1 MRITLTAGAVVAFV
15 TSSALFGMVLGG
27 TFGYVASRLSPAF
40 FANFVSW
47 TVFNDPEG
55 VAIVLGGF
63 GGVVCGGLLGGFAV
77 AVQIVGV
84 WLSRR
89 HEQS

>member
-1 MRITLTAGAVVAFV
+1 MGIPLTAGSVVAFV
-15 TSSALFGMVLGG
+15 TLTALFGMALGG
-27 TFGYVASRLSPAF
+27 TFGYVASRLSPDF

-47 TVFNDPEG
+47 TVFKDPQG
-55 VAIVLGGF
+55 VAIVLGSF

-77 AVQIVGV
+77 AVQIVGM

-89 HEQS
+89 HEQT